1 MEKVQITPEL
11 NKKRLD
17 ACLSELLPEISR
29 NQLKNY
35 IEEGFVKSKNGD
47 NITPATKVKTGDVF
61 TVKIPEVREAE
72 PEAQDIPLDIVY
84 EDDDLLVVNKEVGM
98 VVHPAAGNYDGTL
111 VNAIL
116 FHCKD
121 SLSGI
126 GGVQRPGIV
135 HRLDKDTSGLMIVAK
150 NDKAHKHLSKQ
161 LEKRKLSRVYSAI
174 VWGNPSPSQG
184 VIQTNIGRS
193 KTNRKK
199 MSVLGE
205 DAGKEAITNYKTL
218 KTFER
223 KLCLVECKLE
233 TGRTH
238 QIRVHMTHIG
248 CPLLGDQVYG
258 RNKLGKYKFTQ
269 EQKDV
274 LQGMSRQALH
284 AREIS
289 FIHPTTKE
297 EMTFSCEMPGDM
309 QKVISVF
316 S

>member
-1 MEKVQITPEL
+1 MEKVIITPEL

-17 ACLSELLPEISR
+17 ACLAELLPEISR
-29 NQLKNY
+29 NQLKHY
-35 IEEGFVKSKNGD
+35 IDDGYVRAKGGSK
-47 NITPATKVKTGDVF
+47 ITPATKVKTGDVF
-61 TVKIPEVREAE
+61 TVKIPEIREADPE
-72 PEAQDIPLDIVY
+72 PQDLPIDIVY
-84 EDDDLLVVNKEVGM
+84 EDDDVLVVNKAVGM

-135 HRLDKDTSGLMIVAK
+135 HRIDKDTSGLMIVAK
-150 NDKAHKHLSKQ
+150 NDAAHKHLSKQ
-161 LEKRKLSRVYSAI
+161 LEKRKLTRVYNAI
-174 VWGNPSPSQG
+174 VWGNPSPSKG
-184 VIQTNIGRS
+184 AIRTNIGRS

-205 DAGKEAITNYKTL
+205 GAGKEAITNYHTIKTL
-218 KTFER
+218 ER

-238 QIRVHMTHIG
+238 QIRVHLTHIG
-248 CPLLGDQVYG
+248 CPLLGDGVYG
-258 RNKLGKYKFTQ
+258 RNKMGKYKFTQ

-274 LQGMSRQALH
+274 LQGMNRQALH
-284 AREIS
+284 AKEIA
-289 FIHPTTKE
+289 FIHPVTKE
-297 EMTFSCEMPGDM
+297 EMRFSSELPEDM

>member
-1 MEKVQITPEL
+1 MLKVIITEEL

-17 ACLSELLPEISR
+17 FCLAKSLPEISR

-35 IEEGFVKSKNGD
+35 IETDYVTSENYEKIS
-47 NITPATKVKTGDVF
+47 PATKVKKGDVF
-61 TVKIPEVREAE
+61 FVEIPEVKEAIPE
-72 PEAQDIPLDIVY
+72 PQDIPINIVY
-84 EDDDLLVVNKEVGM
+84 EDDDVLVINKEVGM
-98 VVHPAAGNYDGTL
+98 VVHPAVGNYDGTL

-161 LEKRKLSRVYSAI
+161 LEKRKLSRVYNAI
-174 VWGNPSPSQG
+174 VWGNPSPSSG
-184 VIQTNIGRS
+184 TIITNIGRS

-205 DAGKEAITNYKTL
+205 DAGKEAITNYRTL

-258 RNKLGKYKFTQ
+258 RSKINKYKFTD
-269 EQKDV
+269 EQKSILRCFD
-274 LQGMSRQALH
+274 RQALH
-284 AREIS
+284 AKEIA

-297 EMTFSCEMPGDM
+297 EMHFVSEIPEDM
-309 QKVISVF
+309 MSVIEVF
-316 S
+316 K

>member
-1 MEKVQITPEL
+1 MEKVKITPEL

-29 NQLKNY
+29 NQLKHY
-35 IEEGFVKSKNGD
+35 IDDGYVRAKDGRT
-47 NITPATKVKTGDVF
+47 ITPATKVKTGDVF
-61 TVKIPEVREAE
+61 TVKIPKLKEATPE
-72 PEAQDIPLDIVY
+72 PQDIPLDIVY
-84 EDDDLLVVNKEVGM
+84 EDDDVLVINKAVGM
-98 VVHPAAGNYDGTL
+98 VVHPAAGNHDGTL

-135 HRLDKDTSGLMIVAK
+135 HRLDKETSGLMIVAK

-161 LEKRKLSRVYSAI
+161 LEKRKVSRIYNAI
-174 VWGNPSPSQG
+174 VWGNPSPSKG
-184 VIQTNIGRS
+184 TITTNIGRS

-205 DAGKEAITNYKTL
+205 DAGKLAITNYKTL

-238 QIRVHMTHIG
+238 QIRVHLTHIG
-248 CPLLGDQVYG
+248 CPLLGDSVYG
-258 RNKLGKYKFTQ
+258 RNKLGKYKFTP
-269 EQKDV
+269 EQKEV
-274 LQGMSRQALH
+274 LQNFPRQALH
-284 AREIS
+284 AKEIT
-289 FIHPTTKE
+289 FIHPITKE
-297 EMTFSCEMPGDM
+297 EMHFSSEIPEDI
-309 QKVISVF
+309 QTVIKVF